1 MDNKI
6 YLISLYD
13 LYIELFTDKQRMYF
27 ESYYYDDLSLSE
39 IADNYEIS
47 RNAAY
52 KQIKEVEKKLLYYEE
67 CLKLNDKR
75 QKILNLIKDEKLK
88 NKILDIL

>member
-75 QKILNLIKDEKLK
+75 KKILNLIKDEKLK

>member
-75 QKILNLIKDEKLK
+75 KKILNLIKDERLK
-88 NKILDIL
+88 NEILDIL